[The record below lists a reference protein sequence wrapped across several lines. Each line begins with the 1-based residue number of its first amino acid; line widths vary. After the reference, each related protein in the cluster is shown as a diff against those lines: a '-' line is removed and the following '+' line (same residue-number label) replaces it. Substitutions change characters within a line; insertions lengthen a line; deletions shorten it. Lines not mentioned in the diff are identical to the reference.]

1 MRLSEFRQVAFTIL
15 LASSVLLAGCAIEP
29 ESITKDARQARIKAD
44 LVDLYKNQE
53 SVSGPVTLSEAI
65 ARALK
70 YNLDQR
76 VKLMEQ
82 GLAIDTLDVAHY
94 DLLPTLAVNAGYF
107 ARDNDAGA
115 SSQSLL
121 TGLTSLEPST
131 SQERTHRTF
140 NANLVWN
147 VLDFGVSYAN
157 AKQRADEVNIAIE
170 MRRKVIQNVVQD
182 VQSAWWRA
190 VVAEKL
196 TGEIERVLRDARDA
210 VARTREL
217 ETKRLKKPLEALQR
231 QRSLL
236 ELIDRMTQLRK
247 EMSQAK
253 IDLANLMNLK
263 PGTPY
268 KVAVPS
274 EEKMPTIAASL
285 TDLEQTALSSRPE
298 LREEDYRK
306 RISSLEVRKALL
318 RMFPGLEVNFGHTY
332 DSNKFL
338 FNNNWSEVG
347 LQVTWNI
354 FNVFSGPAAQRQAQS
369 QVNLADTR
377 RLAMSAAVLAQVNV
391 AWQKY
396 LESIED
402 FKLARELSDVE
413 IRIVQNVAAA
423 KQANRVDASDVVMSR
438 ASSLNSRLRRGLAF
452 AELQSSVAR
461 IHNSLG
467 TDPLPDA
474 VKGRDIKTLSVAI
487 ADHLKRTTAA
497 ISK

>member
-1 MRLSEFRQVAFTIL
+1 
-15 LASSVLLAGCAIEP
+15 
-29 ESITKDARQARIKAD
+29 
-44 LVDLYKNQE
+44 
-53 SVSGPVTLSEAI
+53 
-65 ARALK
+65 
-70 YNLDQR
+70 
-76 VKLMEQ
+76 
-82 GLAIDTLDVAHY
+82 
-94 DLLPTLAVNAGYF
+94 
-107 ARDNDAGA
+107 
-115 SSQSLL
+115 
-121 TGLTSLEPST
+121 
-131 SQERTHRTF
+131 
-140 NANLVWN
+140 
-147 VLDFGVSYAN
+147 
-157 AKQRADEVNIAIE
+157 
-170 MRRKVIQNVVQD
+170 
-182 VQSAWWRA
+182 
-190 VVAEKL
+190 
-196 TGEIERVLRDARDA
+196 
-210 VARTREL
+210 
-217 ETKRLKKPLEALQR
+217 
-231 QRSLL
+231 
-236 ELIDRMTQLRK
+236 
-247 EMSQAK
+247 
-253 IDLANLMNLK
+253 
-263 PGTPY
+263 
-268 KVAVPS
+268 
-274 EEKMPTIAASL
+274 MPTIAASL

>member
-1 MRLSEFRQVAFTIL
+1 MRYIHIKQTLLISL
-15 LASSVLLAGCAIEP
+15 LASSVVLAGCAIEP
-29 ESITKDARQARIKAD
+29 ESISKAARQARIKAD

-53 SVSGPVTLSEAI
+53 PVSGPVSLSEAI

-82 GLAIDTLDVAHY
+82 GVAFDTLDVAQY
-94 DLLPTLAVNAGYF
+94 DLLPTLALNAGYF
-107 ARDNDAGA
+107 SRDNDPGA

-121 TGLTSLEPST
+121 SGLTSLEPST
-131 SQERTHRTF
+131 SQERTHRTV

-157 AKQRADEVNIAIE
+157 AKQRADEVNIAGE
-170 MRRKVIQNVVQD
+170 MRRKVIQNIVQD
-182 VQSAWWRA
+182 VQTAWWRA
-190 VVAEKL
+190 VVADRL
-196 TGEIERVLRDARDA
+196 SGRIEQVLKDARQA
-210 VARTREL
+210 INRTREL

-253 IDLANLMNLK
+253 LDLAKLMNLK
-263 PGTPY
+263 PGTEYRIAIPTQ
-268 KVAVPS
+268 
-274 EEKMPTIAASL
+274 EKSPALNASL

-318 RMFPGLEVNFGHTY
+318 RMFPGLEINFGHTY

-369 QVNLADTR
+369 QVKLADTR

-396 LESIED
+396 QESIED
-402 FKLARELSDVE
+402 FSLARELSDVE
-413 IRIVQNVAAA
+413 DRIVKNVAAA

-438 ASSLNSRLRRGLAF
+438 ASSLNSELRRGLAY

-461 IHNSLG
+461 IHNTLG
-467 TDPLPDA
+467 TDPLPD
-474 VKGRDIKTLSVAI
+474 VVGGRDIKTLSTAI
-487 ADHLKRTTAA
+487 AHHLTKITADM
-497 ISK
+497 SR